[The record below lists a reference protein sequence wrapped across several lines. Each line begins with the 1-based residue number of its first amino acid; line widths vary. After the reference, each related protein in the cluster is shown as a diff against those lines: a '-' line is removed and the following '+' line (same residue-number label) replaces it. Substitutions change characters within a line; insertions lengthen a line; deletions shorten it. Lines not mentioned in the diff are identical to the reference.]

1 MDQVS
6 KKDGDIMLASLLT
19 KLDNLERSVRYS
31 FGRDISSPS
40 GRFWAHVHFHLMD
53 HAFLRVFWNNFHK
66 VCDEV
71 YRANQ
76 PSPSHLK
83 SYKDKGIKA
92 VLNLR
97 GFSQQSYALFEEDSC
112 GKLGLALV
120 SVPFS
125 GSYAPQPEK
134 LLEIIDIMD
143 KIPKPFVLHCKS
155 GADRAGLVSA
165 MYLIIKKKLAVSEAR
180 KQLSFKYLHLDF
192 TKTGILDYIFNVF
205 DERLKIANIDFLDWI
220 KKEYNAEILNSS
232 FRGRVE
238 WKRTAID
245 LMEFSD
251 AKNKC

>member
-1 MDQVS
+1 MI
-6 KKDGDIMLASLLT
+6 GSLLT
-19 KLDNLERSVRYS
+19 KLDNFERSVRTS
-31 FGRDISSPS
+31 FGRDISSRS

-53 HAFLRVFWNNFHK
+53 HAFLRVFWNNFHQ
-66 VCDEV
+66 VCNEV

-97 GFSQQSYALFEEDSC
+97 GFTQQSYALFEEDSC
-112 GKLGLALV
+112 KNLGLDLI

-125 GSYAPQPEK
+125 GSSAPQPEK
-134 LLEIIDIMD
+134 LLEIIDIME

-165 MYLIIKKKLAVSEAR
+165 MYLIVQKKLSVTEAK

-192 TKTGILDYIFNVF
+192 TKTGILDYILDVF
-205 DERLKIANIDFLDWI
+205 SQRLKIENIDFLDWI
-220 KKEYNAEILNSS
+220 KQEYNAEILNSS
-232 FRGRVE
+232 FKSRIE
-238 WKRTAID
+238 WKTTARD
-245 LMEFSD
+245 LMEFSN
-251 AKNKC
+251 AKNKR

>member
-1 MDQVS
+1 
-6 KKDGDIMLASLLT
+6 MLAGLLI
-19 KLDNLERSVRYS
+19 KLDNFERLVRTS

-40 GRFWAHVHFHLMD
+40 GRFWAHIHFHLMD
-53 HAFLRVFWNNFHK
+53 HAFLRVFWNNFHQ

-83 SYKDKGIKA
+83 AYKDKGIKA

-97 GFSQQSYALFEEDSC
+97 GFTQQSYALFEEETC
-112 GKLGLALV
+112 KNLGLDLI

-125 GSYAPQPEK
+125 GSSAPQPEK

-143 KIPKPFVLHCKS
+143 NIPKPFVLHCKS

-165 MYLIIKKKLAVSEAR
+165 IYIIIQKNLSVTEAK

-192 TKTGILDYIFNVF
+192 TKTGILDYILNVF
-205 DERLKIANIDFLDWI
+205 DERLKIENIDFLDWI
-220 KKEYNAEILNSS
+220 KKEYNDEILNIS
-232 FRGRVE
+232 FRSRVE

-245 LMEFSD
+245 LMEFSN

>member
-1 MDQVS
+1 
-6 KKDGDIMLASLLT
+6 
-19 KLDNLERSVRYS
+19 
-31 FGRDISSPS
+31 
-40 GRFWAHVHFHLMD
+40 MD
-53 HAFLRVFWNNFHK
+53 HAFLRVFWNNFHQ

-83 SYKDKGIKA
+83 AYKDKGIKA

-97 GFSQQSYALFEEDSC
+97 GFTQQSYALFEEETC
-112 GKLGLALV
+112 KNLGLDLI

-125 GSYAPQPEK
+125 GSSAPQPEK

-143 KIPKPFVLHCKS
+143 NIPKPFVLHCKS

-165 MYLIIKKKLAVSEAR
+165 IYLIIQKNLSVTEAK

-192 TKTGILDYIFNVF
+192 TKTGILDYILNVF
-205 DERLKIANIDFLDWI
+205 DERLKIENIDFLDWI
-220 KKEYNAEILNSS
+220 KKEYNPEILNSS

-245 LMEFSD
+245 LMEFSN